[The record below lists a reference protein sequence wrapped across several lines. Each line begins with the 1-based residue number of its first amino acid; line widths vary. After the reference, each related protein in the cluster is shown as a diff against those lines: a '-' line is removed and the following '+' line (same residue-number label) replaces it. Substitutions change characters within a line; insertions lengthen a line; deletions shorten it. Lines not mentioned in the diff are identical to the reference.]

1 MLKIGDYNT
10 LKIIKSTEQ
19 GYYLESFLGEILL
32 PGKYITPDMAVGDE
46 ITVFIYRDSEDRLIA
61 TTEKPLAKVGD
72 FAYLQVKDI
81 NRTGFFLDWGLS
93 KDLLLPYR
101 EKRGQMKKGESYVV
115 KVLLDPITERI
126 IASARLEHYFANDE
140 LDLAEGDEVEAL
152 IYHISNLG
160 YQAVVNQRYHGLIYR
175 NQVFTALKVGDTVQG
190 IVKKIREGNKLDIM
204 LPRHFKEERLNAQE
218 EILQLLEKNNGF
230 LPWNDKTDPEAIK
243 RELQISKKTFKK
255 AIGGL
260 YKQRKI
266 IIKENG
272 IYFPENAE

>member
-126 IASARLEHYFANDE
+126 IASARLERYFANDD
-140 LDLAEGDEVEAL
+140 LDLAEGDEAEAL
-152 IYHISNLG
+152 VYHISNLG
-160 YQAVVNQRYHGLIYR
+160 YQAVVNQRYQGLIYR
-175 NQVFTALKVGDTVQG
+175 NQVFTNLKVGDTVKG

-230 LPWNDKTDPEAIK
+230 LPWNDKTDPEVIK

-255 AIGGL
+255 VIGGL

>member
-1 MLKIGDYNT
+1 MEIGNYNT

-32 PGKYITPDMAVGDE
+32 PGRYITQDMAIGDE
-46 ITVFIYRDSEDRLIA
+46 ITVFIYRDSEDRLVA

-101 EKRGQMKKGESYVV
+101 EKKGQMKKGESYVV
-115 KVLLDPITERI
+115 KILLDPITERI

-152 IYHISNLG
+152 VYHISQLG
-160 YQAVVNQRYHGLIYR
+160 YQVVVNQRYQGLIYR
-175 NQVFTALKVGDTVQG
+175 NQVFVDLQVGDTVQG

-204 LPRHFKEERLNAQE
+204 LPRHFKEERFNAQE
-218 EILQLLEKNNGF
+218 EILQLLERNNGF
-230 LPWNDKTDPEAIK
+230 LPWNDKTAPEIIK
-243 RELQISKKTFKK
+243 KELQISKKTFKK
-255 AIGGL
+255 VIGGL

-266 IIKENG
+266 VIKENG